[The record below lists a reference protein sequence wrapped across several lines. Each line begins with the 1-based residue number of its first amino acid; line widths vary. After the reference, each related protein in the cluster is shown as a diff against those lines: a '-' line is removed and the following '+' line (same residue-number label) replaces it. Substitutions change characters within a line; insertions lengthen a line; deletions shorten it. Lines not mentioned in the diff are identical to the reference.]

1 MNPTKPNRNG
11 ICLYRTTGPKGLPFV
26 LVMDRSFHNSNATFS
41 HFDER
46 SITFKDGRGNY
57 AKVVGVRNPEAWM
70 KRHGY
75 TD

>member
-11 ICLYRTTGPKGLPFV
+11 ICRYRTTGPKGLPFV

-46 SITFKDGRGNY
+46 DVTFKDGRGNY

-75 TD
+75 AD